1 MLRNLENRYPNCIIA
16 TVYSAAGNCR
26 NFKLHSLPS
35 DDIDSNRTITI
46 FIPPPQPPHSPTIN
60 FVRSF
65 FSGAR
70 SASPNTIMAARTK
83 AQEIIDG
90 NAVAVFSKSYVETVL
105 HGQKFNPD

>member
-46 FIPPPQPPHSPTIN
+46 FITTSTTTSPLISYAASSAVRAQQAQTQSWPPEPKPKKLSMEM
-60 FVRSF
+60 R
-65 FSGAR
+65 
-70 SASPNTIMAARTK
+70 
-83 AQEIIDG
+83 
-90 NAVAVFSKSYVETVL
+90 
-105 HGQKFNPD
+105 